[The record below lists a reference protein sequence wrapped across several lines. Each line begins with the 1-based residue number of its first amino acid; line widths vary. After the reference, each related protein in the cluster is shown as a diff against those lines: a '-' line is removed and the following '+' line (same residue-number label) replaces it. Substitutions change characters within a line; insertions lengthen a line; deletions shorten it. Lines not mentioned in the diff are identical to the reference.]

1 MNLTLIYK
9 LALWLGLTSVSMA
22 LQDIALFLQTTK
34 ERVNDTIYEK
44 IIANEF
50 WATAMWCVAIP
61 AMRIGV
67 SIMNPIKLTI
77 ASYLFLF
84 GSQIVS
90 NTFWLKIPT
99 TIDDYASILVVIFG
113 LLVSTF
119 KVFG

>member
-1 MNLTLIYK
+1 MKLSIIYK
-9 LALWLGLTSVSMA
+9 LALWIGLTSVSMA

-34 ERVNDTIYEK
+34 AHVNDTLFEK

-84 GSQIVS
+84 GSQIIS
-90 NTFWLKIPT
+90 NTFWLHIPT
-99 TIDDYASILVVIFG
+99 TIDDYASILVVIAG
-113 LLVSTF
+113 LLISTYR
-119 KVFG
+119 VFG

>member
-1 MNLTLIYK
+1 MKLTLIYK
-9 LALWLGLTSVSMA
+9 LGLWLGLTSFSMV

-34 ERVNDTIYEK
+34 AHINDTLIEK

-50 WATAMWCVAIP
+50 WATLMWCVAIP

-84 GSQIVS
+84 GSQIIT

-99 TIDDYASILVVIFG
+99 TVDDYASIVIVVFG
-113 LLVSTF
+113 LLISAY

>member
-9 LALWLGLTSVSMA
+9 LALWLGLTCISMA

-34 ERVNDTIYEK
+34 ERVNDTLLEK

-50 WATAMWCVAIP
+50 WATCMWCVAIP

-84 GSQIVS
+84 GSQIIT
-90 NTFWLKIPT
+90 NTFWLKIPV
-99 TIDDYASILVVIFG
+99 TIDDYGSILIVVSG
-113 LLVSTF
+113 LLISAYR
-119 KVFG
+119 VFG

>member
-1 MNLTLIYK
+1 MKLEILYK
-9 LALWLGLTSVSMA
+9 LGMWLGLTSISMVF
-22 LQDIALFLQTTK
+22 QEIALFLQTTK
-34 ERVNDTIYEK
+34 ARINDTLIEK

-50 WATAMWCVAIP
+50 WATLMWCVAIP

-84 GSQIVS
+84 GSQIIS
-90 NTFWLKIPT
+90 NKFWLNVPT
-99 TIDDYASILVVIFG
+99 TVDDYAAIVVVVFG
-113 LLVSTF
+113 LLISTY

>member
-9 LALWLGLTSVSMA
+9 LATWLSLTVLASI
-22 LQDIALFLQTTK
+22 LQEIALFMQTTK
-34 ERVNDTIYEK
+34 AHINDTLLEK

-50 WATAMWCVAIP
+50 WATCMWCAAIP

-77 ASYLFLF
+77 VSYLFLF

-90 NTFWLKIPT
+90 NTFWLKVPT
-99 TIDDYASILVVIFG
+99 TIDDYVAICIVVAG
-113 LLVSTF
+113 LLVATY

>member
-1 MNLTLIYK
+1 MKLEILYK
-9 LALWLGLTSVSMA
+9 LGMWLGLTSISMVF
-22 LQDIALFLQTTK
+22 QEIALFLQTTK
-34 ERVNDTIYEK
+34 ARINDTLIEK

-50 WATAMWCVAIP
+50 WATLMWCVAIP

-84 GSQIVS
+84 GSQIIS
-90 NTFWLKIPT
+90 NKFWLNVPT
-99 TIDDYASILVVIFG
+99 TVDDYAAIIVVVFG
-113 LLVSTF
+113 LLISTY

>member
-1 MNLTLIYK
+1 MKLTVIYK
-9 LALWLGLTSVSMA
+9 LALWLTLTIISMG

-34 ERVNDTIYEK
+34 EHVNDTLLEK

-84 GSQIVS
+84 GSQIVT
-90 NTFWLKIPT
+90 NAFWLKVPT
-99 TIDDYASILVVIFG
+99 TLDDYASIVVVIFG
-113 LLVSTF
+113 LLISTY

>member
-1 MNLTLIYK
+1 MKLTLIYK
-9 LALWLGLTSVSMA
+9 LGMWLGLTSFSMV

-34 ERVNDTIYEK
+34 AHINDTLIEK

-50 WATAMWCVAIP
+50 WATLMWCVAIP

-84 GSQIVS
+84 GSQIIT

-99 TIDDYASILVVIFG
+99 TVDDYVSIVIVVFG
-113 LLVSTF
+113 LLISAY